1 MFCFKA
7 GVFRRIKEIST
18 RCFEGSKKA
27 LEKNNKK
34 IPLEESMLIPSISV
48 DYAVMEKLKIKAV
61 KAHFKWSDMG
71 SFESVY
77 EYLKSKGHPVDKMEI
92 W

>member
-48 DYAVMEKLKIKAV
+48 DYAVMEKTKN
-61 KAHFKWSDMG
+61 
-71 SFESVY
+71 
-77 EYLKSKGHPVDKMEI
+77 KSCKSSLQMVGYGVFRVSI
-92 W
+92 